1 MKQIPQIN
9 FEANHW
15 SELIDVSDTSNLRE
29 PPATKDLSNES
40 IQDFVDKSEKPP
52 PPTNSSN
59 SLTVCRTSSEAL

>member
-52 PPTNSSN
+52 PPY
-59 SLTVCRTSSEAL
+59 